1 MRSNWLPV
9 AEKYANAWTRELSD
23 PFQSPDDIS
32 NRIFTLLCQIT
43 SPRSQQSLNLTIKMI
58 TNAIEAQVHK
68 ISTLHRQEKID
79 SLMDL
84 GALFDNFLG
93 RITHF
98 ALRKAQN
105 NLRLSA
111 SVGKNDHCNGFHQLR
126 TGIPCKHCL
135 EELARSGGKLEPKD
149 FDQQWHI
156 HVCLFIFLL
165 SESLITICFHLIN
178 KQDIQP
184 TKDPPQNNTQALD
197 HIKSVKQRLLQ
208 TNLSTLTIQLD
219 TIS

>member
-1 MRSNWLPV
+1 L
-9 AEKYANAWTRELSD
+9 RE
-23 PFQSPDDIS
+23 IKE
-32 NRIFTLLCQIT
+32 
-43 SPRSQQSLNLTIKMI
+43 TI
-58 TNAIEAQVHK
+58 EGQVHE

-79 SLMDL
+79 ALMNL
-84 GALFDNFLG
+84 GALFDNCLG

-111 SVGKNDHCNGFHQLR
+111 SVGKNDHCNGFHRLR
-126 TGIPCKHCL
+126 TGIQCKHRL
-135 EELARSGGKLEPKD
+135 AELAWLGGKLELED
-149 FDQQWHI
+149 FHQQWHI

-184 TKDPPQNNTQALD
+184 TKDPQQNNTQALD
-197 HIKSVKQRLLQ
+197 QIESVKQRLLFPAP
-208 TNLSTLTIQLD
+208 QLMKD
-219 TIS
+219 WKENASEEA